1 MPPQPL
7 TPESQWTGEIY
18 LPPYLHRGARPTI
31 DSAPS
36 AALFNENSSTF
47 RRFDVGIVLAEATSL
62 QKFVLLRPA
71 SVTHHF
77 DADQRYIELQHEFS
91 SIVEDPATN
100 EAIYQYRIAS
110 PSFDK
115 GPSGHYLLF
124 AVAVKA
130 GTGPVLDRLV
140 PSVAHI
146 PEFSR

>member
-1 MPPQPL
+1 MPLQPL

-18 LPPYLHRGARPTI
+18 LPPYLHRGPRPTI

-36 AALFNENSSTF
+36 GALFNENSSTF
-47 RRFDVGIVLAEATSL
+47 RRFDVGVVLPQATAF

-77 DADQRYIELQHEFS
+77 DADQRYIELQHQFL
-91 SIVEDPATN
+91 SIVEDPATGQ
-100 EAIYQYRIAS
+100 AIYQHRITS

-124 AVAVKA
+124 AIAVKA
-130 GTGPVLDRLV
+130 GSGPILDRLV

-146 PEFSR
+146 LELSR